1 MKEIRITAEAAKTV
15 PAFILDA
22 EKRRKEL
29 EQAMGEKHRMALT
42 LTCDK

>member
-22 EKRRKEL
+22 ERRRKEL
-29 EQAMGEKHRMALT
+29 EQVTGEKHNAELT
-42 LTCDK
+42 LDCDK